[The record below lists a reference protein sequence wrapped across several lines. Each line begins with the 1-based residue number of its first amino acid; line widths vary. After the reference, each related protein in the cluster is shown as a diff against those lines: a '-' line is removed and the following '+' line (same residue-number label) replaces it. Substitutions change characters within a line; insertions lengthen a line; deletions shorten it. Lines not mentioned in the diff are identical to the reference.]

1 VPEGQ
6 LGLAHQQLASGQL
19 THEQLTKEPRVFRVD
34 AALTL
39 PPVDSLVASPA
50 ATEAAPR
57 SATLADQAADQ
68 AVLHRI
74 ASNKRPGP
82 VTHVI
87 HVLPEVPREQ
97 QAEAETQQAR
107 PGVLM
112 AELQGVS
119 PDLAMIA
126 QAQAFSLVDE
136 GVAREWM
143 RLSRQLDE
151 LHATILDRMR

>member
-6 LGLAHQQLASGQL
+6 LGLV
-19 THEQLTKEPRVFRVD
+19 HEQQTKEPRVFRVD
-34 AALTL
+34 AAPTL
-39 PPVDSLVASPA
+39 QPIDLLVASPA
-50 ATEAAPR
+50 TTEAAPH
-57 SATLADQAADQ
+57 SAILAAQAPDQ

-87 HVLPEVPREQ
+87 HMLPEVLREQ

-136 GVAREWM
+136 GVAREWL

-151 LHATILDRMR
+151 LHAKILDQIC